1 MYTRFT
7 ASQWLSMAVPQE
19 PIPIQ
24 HYLRQPRR
32 LINALSDPSR
42 LELLR
47 EDCFR
52 LKMRPL
58 SFMTLTIQPTVDLQ
72 VRSQTDGT
80 LRLRSVD
87 CQIRGVEYINQ
98 RFSLQLFG
106 RLSPCNVDGVTHLR
120 GIADLEV
127 KVEVPAPLNLT
138 PKPLIENTGNGLL
151 NSVLLTIKHRL
162 MHNLLVDYCRW
173 ANDQEVVK
181 TRPQSLFSANE
192 SAI

>member
-7 ASQWLSMAVPQE
+7 ASQWMEMVVP
-19 PIPIQ
+19 PAPVPIQ

-32 LINALSDPSR
+32 LVHALADASR
-42 LELLR
+42 LEYLR

-58 SFMTLTIQPTVDLQ
+58 TFMNLNIQPTVDLK
-72 VRSQTDGT
+72 VKSQPDST
-80 LRLRSVD
+80 LRLRSTG

-98 RFSLQLFG
+98 RFSLNLFG
-106 RLSPCNVDGVTHLR
+106 RLSPHTIGGVTYLK

-127 KVEVPAPLNLT
+127 KVEIPAPLNLT
-138 PKPLIENTGNGLL
+138 PSNLLEATGNGLL

-162 MHNLLVDYCRW
+162 MHNLVQDYRRW
-173 ANDQEVVK
+173 ANDAEAEEP
-181 TRPQSLFSANE
+181 RNQSLLNPQE
-192 SAI
+192 QTI